1 MSSRAAFRIA
11 IGVWAFSLALTV
23 AAAVFF
29 ALSYRTDVTGT
40 EPGVD
45 VFFLSASAVVFSAV
59 GALVASRR
67 PRNAIGWLL
76 LVIGLVASLTAFSGG
91 YATYGLIAHP
101 GSLPATTAVIAV
113 GLPGTFVTF
122 MLVGTFLLL
131 LFPDGHLLSR
141 RWRPVAWLSGA
152 VIAAA
157 AWLTILSPG
166 PFEVVPEI
174 DNPLGLGGSTGS
186 AIEAANNFPIL
197 PGMLCVTLSMA
208 SLVVRFRRSSGVER
222 QQLKWVAA
230 GGAFLAACLLS
241 GPLLFWWTP
250 FDGVWDVL
258 APLGFVVF
266 PVAVG
271 FAVLRYRMYDID
283 RIINRTVVYAIVTAL
298 LAGLYFGIVIGLQA
312 AFGGLARGNDLA
324 IAGSTLAVAA
334 LFRPARTRIQEFVD
348 RRFYRRRYDAQQT
361 LTPSAPGSGT
371 RSISIR
377 SQRSRRRRRRHD
389 ATQARLALAE
399 GSAVTTRRHAC

>member
-1 MSSRAAFRIA
+1 MSSHTARWIA
-11 IGVWAFSLALTV
+11 IGLWAFYFALAV

-29 ALSYRTDVTGT
+29 ALSYRTHVRGT
-40 EPGVD
+40 EPTAD
-45 VFFLSASAVVFSAV
+45 VFFFFSTAVVFPAV
-59 GALVASRR
+59 GALVASRQ

-76 LVIGLVASLTAFSGG
+76 IAIGLVGALTAFSAA
-91 YATYGLIAHP
+91 YTTYGLLAHP
-101 GSLPATTAVIAV
+101 GSLPATTAVIAL
-113 GLPGTFVTF
+113 GLPGTWISF

-131 LFPDGHLLSR
+131 LFPDGHLLSP
-141 RWRPVAWLSGA
+141 RWRPVAWFSGA
-152 VIAAA
+152 LIVAGVVI
-157 AWLTILSPG
+157 TILSPG
-166 PFEVVPEI
+166 PLEVVPEI
-174 DNPLGLGGSTGS
+174 DNPLGLGGDTGS
-186 AIEAANNFPIL
+186 AIEDASNYPIV
-197 PGMLCVTLSMA
+197 PVMLCVLLSMA

-230 GGAFLAACLLS
+230 SGAFLAVCLVS

-250 FDGVWDVL
+250 FDGVWDVI
-258 APLGFVVF
+258 APLGFAVF

-271 FAVLRYRMYDID
+271 FAVLRYRMYEID

-361 LTPSAPGSGT
+361 LTAFS
-371 RSISIR
+371 
-377 SQRSRRRRRRHD
+377 
-389 ATQARLALAE
+389 ARLRDEVDLDQVASDL
-399 GSAVTTRRHAC
+399 GAVVSDTMQPAHVSLWLRKPR